1 MERRTFL
8 SALGG
13 AVALFTPNALA
24 RLQAATRAVAGRT
37 PEDVARDEDFWFE
50 VRHAFT
56 VDRNSINLNNGSVSP
71 QPRVV
76 QEAMRSYLDVM
87 NMSASYYVDE
97 FLIPA
102 EEEVRRRL
110 AQNFGCDP
118 EELALT
124 RNTTESMDNVQ
135 LGIEMKR
142 GDEVL
147 STTQD
152 YPSMLITWQQR
163 ERRDGIVL
171 KTIPFPTPPPSLD
184 DLYDRIERAVTPRTK
199 VIHICHMTYT
209 TGQIF
214 PVKRVAQMAR
224 QRGIQTVV
232 DGGHAFAQFPFTR
245 DDLDCDYYGTSLH
258 KWLCA
263 PVGTGFLYVRR
274 DRIKSVWPL
283 MPASADMDDNIRK
296 FEHIGTHP
304 TANRN
309 AITEAVTFHESLGV
323 ERKAARF
330 RYLRERWSRQV
341 EKLPGVKIHTP
352 YDAAQS
358 CAIGAM
364 SIDTVDAQKL
374 TDYLQ
379 KYHRIHVRPRF
390 VPNEFSCI
398 RVTPNVY
405 TTLQEVDTFV
415 AAIEQVVK
423 KGVPASA

>member
-1 MERRTFL
+1 
-8 SALGG
+8 
-13 AVALFTPNALA
+13 
-24 RLQAATRAVAGRT
+24 
-37 PEDVARDEDFWFE
+37 
-50 VRHAFT
+50 
-56 VDRNSINLNNGSVSP
+56 
-71 QPRVV
+71 
-76 QEAMRSYLDVM
+76 
-87 NMSASYYVDE
+87 
-97 FLIPA
+97 
-102 EEEVRRRL
+102 
-110 AQNFGCDP
+110 
-118 EELALT
+118 
-124 RNTTESMDNVQ
+124 
-135 LGIEMKR
+135 
-142 GDEVL
+142 
-147 STTQD
+147 
-152 YPSMLITWQQR
+152 
-163 ERRDGIVL
+163 
-171 KTIPFPTPPPSLD
+171 
-184 DLYDRIERAVTPRTK
+184 
-199 VIHICHMTYT
+199 
-209 TGQIF
+209 
-214 PVKRVAQMAR
+214 MAR